1 MTETDMRPDFL
12 CFPLMSRTRHAFMRL
27 SFKGLLTLCAAVLL
41 WVGGLLP
48 AMAAESGDKAR
59 VEEAL
64 RSYFETEM
72 ADFIKEPV
80 LLVALREQNARTAE
94 LSEAEILE
102 LDQQWREQ
110 LQQEEQPLLDTVLKG
125 RPAELLLGK
134 VAMAGG
140 EISELFLM
148 DARGLNVASAT
159 ATSDY
164 WQGDEAKFQKS
175 FGLGPDGMEIG
186 EIEFDPSTGVSQ
198 AQVSATITDPTSG
211 EPIGAV
217 TVGLVVDLLL

>member
-1 MTETDMRPDFL
+1 MRPDFL
-12 CFPLMSRTRHAFMRL
+12 CFPLLSHRRHAFMCL
-27 SFKGLLTLCAAVLL
+27 SFKGLLTLCAALLL

-48 AMAAESGDKAR
+48 AMAAESGDKAHLK
-59 VEEAL
+59 ETL

-72 ADFIKEPV
+72 ADFIMEPV
-80 LLVALREQNARTAE
+80 LLIALREQNARTAE

-140 EISELFLM
+140 EISELFVM
-148 DARGLNVASAT
+148 DARGLNVTSAT

-175 FGLGPDGMEIG
+175 FGQGPDGMEIG
-186 EIEFDPSTGVSQ
+186 GIEFDPSTGVSQ
-198 AQVSATITDPTSG
+198 AQVSATITDPSSG